1 MSLANDSEQ
10 VVVFSLSGE
19 EYALP
24 ISKVHEIIRFTQ
36 PRSVSAS
43 EPWIRG
49 VISLRGK
56 IVRVYDLAT
65 RMGLGGERSANAKI
79 VIVESGDDVTGVIV
93 DAVEEVLTIDASQV
107 EPSPT
112 GDSDTFESIA
122 KVDDR
127 LIVLLNPEGLFGGRT
142 AGAAPAEGLDAAA
155 AEVAVEA

>member
-79 VIVESGDDVTGVIV
+79 VIVESGTDVTGVIV

-127 LIVLLNPEGLFGGRT
+127 LIVLLNAKALLADVTDGAYT
-142 AGAAPAEGLDAAA
+142 AA
-155 AEVAVEA
+155 

>member
-49 VISLRGK
+49 VIPLRGK

-65 RMGLGGERSANAKI
+65 RMGLGGERSADAKI

-93 DAVEEVLTIDASQV
+93 DAVEEVLTIEANQV
-107 EPSPT
+107 EPSPV

-122 KVDDR
+122 RVDDR
-127 LIVLLNPEGLFGGRT
+127 LIVLLNPEGLFGVRG
-142 AGAAPAEGLDAAA
+142 AAAAPAEVAVPAPAAA
-155 AEVAVEA
+155 VTA